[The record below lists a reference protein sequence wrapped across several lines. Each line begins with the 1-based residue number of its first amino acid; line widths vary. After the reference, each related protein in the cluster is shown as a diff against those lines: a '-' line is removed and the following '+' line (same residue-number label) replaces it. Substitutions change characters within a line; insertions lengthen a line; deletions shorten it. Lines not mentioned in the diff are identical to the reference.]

1 MKRLRLWACVARVF
15 VESNGVIAGTEA
27 LVVEDGTCVVPRST
41 FLKLLQS
48 YKDKQNLTIEADSSA
63 LRVGST
69 TLGHL
74 GYTPTAVPLD
84 RFDVF
89 PVTDTWIPDTIG
101 QPHPYAWIKASQA
114 AYGGGAKDSTSH
126 YWEGLGWFPRSR
138 FP

>member
-74 GYTPTAVPLD
+74 GYTPMGMSSVKSLSSLKMSMTFPL
-84 RFDVF
+84 R
-89 PVTDTWIPDTIG
+89 T
-101 QPHPYAWIKASQA
+101 
-114 AYGGGAKDSTSH
+114 
-126 YWEGLGWFPRSR
+126 
-138 FP
+138 